1 MKILH
6 TLNNLFRP
14 AQLTR
19 GRMAV
24 ALIAALAA
32 DGLQFL
38 LQAIPLAP
46 QAIDVV
52 ATLIV
57 TIAIGFHVL
66 LLPTFV
72 IELVPLVD
80 DLPTWTGCVI
90 AVIALRKRE
99 ERVASAD
106 TSPGI
111 TAKPLPEARNPFP
124 ASNPPP

>member
-1 MKILH
+1 MLQMKILH

-32 DGLQFL
+32 DGLQFM

-52 ATLIV
+52 ATVIV
-57 TIAIGFHVL
+57 TMAIGFHVL

-72 IELVPLVD
+72 IELVPLVS

-99 ERVASAD
+99 ERLSVIRD
-106 TSPGI
+106 
-111 TAKPLPEARNPFP
+111 
-124 ASNPPP
+124 

>member
-1 MKILH
+1 MTILH

-14 AQLTR
+14 AQLTY

-24 ALIAALAA
+24 ALIAALTA

-52 ATLIV
+52 ATVIV
-57 TIAIGFHVL
+57 TIAIGFDVL

-72 IELVPLVD
+72 IELVPLVS

-90 AVIALRKRE
+90 AVIALRKHE
-99 ERVASAD
+99 ERVSVIRD
-106 TSPGI
+106 
-111 TAKPLPEARNPFP
+111 
-124 ASNPPP
+124 